1 MDINDYWTERRTVRK
16 FSEREVPDA
25 LLSNLIEKASHAPT
39 TGNMQLYSVI
49 ITRDPEARARLT
61 PAPFNQPASTGAP
74 VLLTFCADFNRFVK
88 WCEASGA
95 EPGFNNFQSFM
106 SAVFDT
112 VIFAQQFNTIAELE
126 GLGCCYL
133 GTTSYNAPM
142 IAEALGLP
150 ELVVPVLTL
159 SVGYPDGEFAVSD
172 RLPVDAIMH
181 IEKYHDE
188 TPEEVRRDYYA
199 YKESLEESAKFVN
212 ENEKQTLAQ
221 VFTDV
226 RYPRSN
232 NETFSKI
239 YYDFIAQVGFNWPK
253 R

>member
-1 MDINDYWTERRTVRK
+1 MNIKNYWTERRTVRK
-16 FSEREVPDA
+16 YSDKEVPDS
-25 LLSNLIEKASHAPT
+25 LLSEIIEKASHAPT

-49 ITRDPEARARLT
+49 VTRDAESRARLT
-61 PAPFNQPASTGAP
+61 PAHFNQPASTGAP

-112 VIFAQQFNTIAELE
+112 VIFAQQFNTIAETE

-142 IAEALGLP
+142 IADVLGLP

-159 SVGYPDGEFAVSD
+159 SVGYPDGEAAVSD
-172 RLPVDAIMH
+172 RLPVEAIMH
-181 IEKYHDE
+181 SEKYRDE
-188 TPEEVRRDYYA
+188 TPKEIREKYFS
-199 YKESLEESAKFVN
+199 YKESLDESAGFVA
-212 ENEKQTLAQ
+212 ENGKQTLAQ
-221 VFTDV
+221 VFTDI
-226 RYPRSN
+226 RYPKST
-232 NETFSKI
+232 NETFSKV
-239 YYDFIAQVGFNWPK
+239 YYDFIARAGFPWPK
-253 R
+253 E

>member
-1 MDINDYWTERRTVRK
+1 MNINDYWTERRTVRK
-16 FSEREVPDA
+16 FSDKEVPDA
-25 LLSNLIEKASHAPT
+25 LLRDIIEKASHAPT

-49 ITRDPEARARLT
+49 VTRDAEARARLT
-61 PAPFNQPASTGAP
+61 PAHFNQPASTGAP

-88 WCEASGA
+88 WCKASGA

-106 SAVFDT
+106 AAVFDT

-142 IAEALGLP
+142 ISETLELP

-159 SVGYPDGEFAVSD
+159 AVGYPDGEAPVSD
-172 RLPVDAIMH
+172 RLPVEAIMH
-181 IEKYHDE
+181 SEKYREE
-188 TPEEVRRDYYA
+188 TPEEVRRNYFTF
-199 YKESLEESAKFVN
+199 KESLEESARFVD
-212 ENEKQTLAQ
+212 ENQKQTLAQ

-232 NETFSKI
+232 NEAFSKI
-239 YYDFIAQVGFNWPK
+239 YYDFIARAGFDWPK
-253 R
+253 H